1 MEIETDEID
10 EISQLLDNSLWV
22 NRNDEIIKMY
32 FYFDF
37 LKQI

>member
-32 FYFDF
+32 LYFAF
-37 LKQI
+37 LNQI

>member
-1 MEIETDEID
+1 MEIETDETD